1 MLIAGVKT
9 SPFSSLLAATYIDPP
24 RRGRRQNVVSNLII
38 LREYIPEEEGEQDGE
53 EEGEEEEEEHLV
65 LATHL
70 AHRTPHTTQTRTE

>member
-53 EEGEEEEEEHLV
+53 EEEEEHLV